1 MELRSGPVNLYGTFF
16 CGQRSPGSKLGAG
29 RIGRMKIA
37 VAALRREENSAVSP
51 RSGRSKFYLVF
62 DENGTLLEVLSNPFS
77 RGGGGAGFGV
87 AKMLADKKVDI
98 VIGSQIGAHMEEAL
112 KRRGLKYYERT
123 GSAKD
128 AVARI
133 IAQEKEE
140 YANSSR
146 SSGRDPHPSLPW
158 GD

>member
-1 MELRSGPVNLYGTFF
+1 
-16 CGQRSPGSKLGAG
+16 
-29 RIGRMKIA
+29 MKIA
-37 VAALRREENSAVSP
+37 VAAVGKDENSAISP
-51 RSGRSKFYLVF
+51 RSGRSKFYLIF
-62 DENGTLLEVLSNPFS
+62 DDQGNLLEVISNPFS

-98 VIGSQIGAHMEEAL
+98 VIGSQIGGHMEEAL
-112 KRRGLKYYERT
+112 KSRRLKYYEMA
-123 GSAKD
+123 GSVKD

-146 SSGRDPHPSLPW
+146 SGGRDPHPSLPW